1 MSVLSNLI
9 YIFSV
14 IPVKITTRYFVDIKT
29 LIMYFILR
37 GKKPR
42 VANIVLKEKNKVG
55 KLRLL
60 NFKTYY
66 KATVIKRV

>member
-42 VANIVLKEKNKVG
+42 VANIVLKEKNKVER
-55 KLRLL
+55 LRLL

>member
-55 KLRLL
+55 RLRLL
-60 NFKTYY
+60 YFKTYY

>member
-42 VANIVLKEKNKVG
+42 VVNIVLKEKNKVG
-55 KLRLL
+55 RLRLP

-66 KATVIKRV
+66 KATVMKRV

>member
-37 GKKPR
+37 GKKLR
-42 VANIVLKEKNKVG
+42 VVNIVLKEKNKVG
-55 KLRLL
+55 RLRLP

-66 KATVIKRV
+66 KATVMKRV

>member
-55 KLRLL
+55 RLRLL